1 VCHQHQSGPLAL
13 VERNQQIQYVRSVDA
28 IEVPGGLVGHQNG
41 RLRHERPGQRHA
53 LLLAAGELHR
63 IVIQAIAQANAFKQ
77 RASAGDSGGDF
88 AARKLVRQQDVFFGG
103 QGGEQLVTLEHE
115 SDLAAADQRQPVFL
129 QARNI
134 DAVYDD
140 GPRSSRVETGEQTE
154 QRALSTSGGTHD
166 GDELA
171 GRNIEVDAAEDF
183 NAMAPAVEAFGKV
196 PGGENGHFFYYGG
209 WDSMILKYLI
219 IGVLALA
226 PAHAQISR
234 KVLVVFGDSLSAGY
248 GLAAGQSFPDDIQ
261 RTLDKEGYAWQV
273 KNLGISG
280 DTTEGG
286 VSRIQSAVR
295 LKPAVVLLELGGNDG
310 LRGLPLK
317 VTRKNLE
324 TMIVAFQQAGAK
336 VVLAGMTLP
345 PNYGPDY
352 IKSFESIYKDLAAEY
367 KLKLIPFLLSDIMT
381 PDLRY
386 LQRDGIH
393 PTAEGAEIVA
403 GTVLKVVKPLLK

>member
-1 VCHQHQSGPLAL
+1 
-13 VERNQQIQYVRSVDA
+13 
-28 IEVPGGLVGHQNG
+28 
-41 RLRHERPGQRHA
+41 
-53 LLLAAGELHR
+53 
-63 IVIQAIAQANAFKQ
+63 
-77 RASAGDSGGDF
+77 
-88 AARKLVRQQDVFFGG
+88 
-103 QGGEQLVTLEHE
+103 
-115 SDLAAADQRQPVFL
+115 
-129 QARNI
+129 
-134 DAVYDD
+134 
-140 GPRSSRVETGEQTE
+140 
-154 QRALSTSGGTHD
+154 
-166 GDELA
+166 
-171 GRNIEVDAAEDF
+171 
-183 NAMAPAVEAFGKV
+183 
-196 PGGENGHFFYYGG
+196 
-209 WDSMILKYLI
+209 MILRYLI
-219 IGVLALA
+219 VGLLALA
-226 PAHAQISR
+226 PAHAQTAR
-234 KVLVVFGDSLSAGY
+234 KILVVFGDSLSAGY
-248 GLAAGQSFPDDIQ
+248 GLPAGKSFPDDMQ

-317 VTRKNLE
+317 VTRQNLE

-352 IKSFESIYKDLAAEY
+352 INSFQNIYKDLAAKY
-367 KLKLIPFLLSDIMT
+367 KLKLIPFLLADIVT

-403 GTVLKVVKPLLK
+403 QTVLRTVKPLLK

>member
-1 VCHQHQSGPLAL
+1 
-13 VERNQQIQYVRSVDA
+13 
-28 IEVPGGLVGHQNG
+28 
-41 RLRHERPGQRHA
+41 
-53 LLLAAGELHR
+53 
-63 IVIQAIAQANAFKQ
+63 
-77 RASAGDSGGDF
+77 
-88 AARKLVRQQDVFFGG
+88 
-103 QGGEQLVTLEHE
+103 
-115 SDLAAADQRQPVFL
+115 
-129 QARNI
+129 
-134 DAVYDD
+134 
-140 GPRSSRVETGEQTE
+140 
-154 QRALSTSGGTHD
+154 
-166 GDELA
+166 
-171 GRNIEVDAAEDF
+171 
-183 NAMAPAVEAFGKV
+183 
-196 PGGENGHFFYYGG
+196 
-209 WDSMILKYLI
+209 MILKYLI
-219 IGVLALA
+219 IGLLALA
-226 PAHAQISR
+226 PAHAQTSR
-234 KVLVVFGDSLSAGY
+234 KVLVAFGDSLSAGY
-248 GLAAGQSFPDDIQ
+248 GLPAGQSFPDDMQ
-261 RTLDKEGYAWQV
+261 RTLDKEGYAWRV
-273 KNLGISG
+273 VNLGISG

-352 IKSFESIYKDLAAEY
+352 IKSFESVYKDLAAEY
-367 KLKLIPFLLSDIMT
+367 KLKLIPFLLSDIVT